1 MTSDRTSAIDTPS
14 LGGASLPEDLAEGQG
29 AVRLLQA
36 ALAAGHDPS
45 GEPALG
51 CPDPALLTIYVY
63 ALARGIFGADELA
76 GRIGEDGCLRYLA
89 GTRRWE
95 PDALRSFR
103 RRQARNIEA
112 SLARL
117 LARGPDEA
125 GAGPASGRDPAWEAR
140 RRMAAAIRADSLALG
155 E

>member
-1 MTSDRTSAIDTPS
+1 MTTDQTPAPGTLLLADS
-14 LGGASLPEDLAEGQG
+14 SRPEDLAEGPG

-36 ALAAGHDPS
+36 ALAAGHDRS

-76 GRIGEDGCLRYLA
+76 GKIGEDGCLRYLA

-95 PDALRSFR
+95 PDALRTFR

-117 LARGPDEA
+117 LAWGPDEA
-125 GAGPASGRDPAWEAR
+125 DGLPRPGWDSAWEAR